1 MTIEPARDVRR
12 VTADERG
19 WFVAGGLLIAACLAT
34 AFSVMRQWALCGASS
49 TSTECVALQQTMN
62 MLPIQADTMALRVP
76 WAAILAALGLTLATC
91 AWIAFL
97 LLHPLGRRIK
107 IAGAI
112 VAVPLLIMSIGGWFG
127 VLFVERWVAYGGA
140 WIILGTISEFFG
152 IGFLVYATMSREA
165 VNLSTTQRLVVLILG
180 VTAFGTMHQSAEFI
194 LFALFDQASQ
204 AVPRYLGLGTAV
216 TLGLT
221 GVGVIWLT
229 LRARKKPDR
238 HEVSI
243 LG

>member
-1 MTIEPARDVRR
+1 MTIEPARDVRG
-12 VTADERG
+12 VTAEERA
-19 WFVAGGLLIAACLAT
+19 WFIAGVLLIAASLVT
-34 AFSVMRQWALCGASS
+34 AFSVMRQWSLCGASP
-49 TSTECVALQQTMN
+49 TSSECAALQQTMN

-97 LLHPLGRRIK
+97 LLHPLGRGIK

-112 VAVPLLIMSIGGWFG
+112 VALPLLIMSIGGWFG
-127 VLFVERWVAYGGA
+127 VWFVEGWVAYGGG
-140 WIILGTISEFFG
+140 WIILGTISEFLA

-165 VNLSTTQRLVVLILG
+165 VKLSTTQRLVVLIFG

-221 GVGVIWLT
+221 GAAVIWLT
-229 LRARKKPDR
+229 LRARKKPHR